1 MECYSCYN
9 PSFICFVV
17 KERGANMYKKFNQKE
32 AWQYILKNIPLIK
45 HRLNNKNITFNKED
59 IMQDTILLLFN
70 KISSKT
76 LKINE
81 KGNIYGFQ
89 KIIDNAI
96 IDVLRTNYSYVKVE
110 FPTDMNISHDLAW

>member
-1 MECYSCYN
+1 
-9 PSFICFVV
+9 
-17 KERGANMYKKFNQKE
+17 MYKKFNQKE

-89 KIIDNAI
+89 TIIDNAI

-110 FPTDMNISHDLAW
+110 FPTDMIISHDLAW